1 MFCTWPSELL
11 LFLLKNITD
20 LTLVYI
26 VTVSMETVS
35 SKMNKK
41 QHLPRG
47 FASQVPVYIFV
58 VGDAVFHV
66 ILSSYY
72 HFIAKT
78 PSLILYLF
86 RLFYNPLWSIL
97 YLCCCCFQ
105 ANGVNGLFK
114 GIVPRTLRRTLMA
127 ALSWTVYEQV

>member
-1 MFCTWPSELL
+1 M

-20 LTLVYI
+20 MTLVHS

-35 SKMNKK
+35 SKMNQNKYIVP
-41 QHLPRG
+41 HIPRG

-78 PSLILYLF
+78 PSLILF
-86 RLFYNPLWSIL
+86 FI
-97 YLCCCCFQ
+97 Q
-105 ANGVNGLFK
+105 AVL
-114 GIVPRTLRRTLMA
+114 
-127 ALSWTVYEQV
+127 

>member
-1 MFCTWPSELL
+1 MNQN
-11 LFLLKNITD
+11 K
-20 LTLVYI
+20 YI
-26 VTVSMETVS
+26 V
-35 SKMNKK
+35 

-47 FASQVPVYIFV
+47 DASQVPVYIFV

-78 PSLILYLF
+78 PSLILFLF
-86 RLFYNPLWSIL
+86 RLFYNPSWSFL
-97 YLCCCCFQ
+97 DLKTLTLFCCFQ